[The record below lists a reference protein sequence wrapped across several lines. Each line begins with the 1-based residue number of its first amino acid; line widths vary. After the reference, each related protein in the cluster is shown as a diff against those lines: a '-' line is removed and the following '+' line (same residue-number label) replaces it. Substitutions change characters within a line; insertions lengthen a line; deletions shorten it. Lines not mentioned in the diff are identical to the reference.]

1 MRMKI
6 CDYINR
12 PVEVELPDKEIKAIL
27 VQILTGDEIGYVLF
41 EDGSQLSF
49 DASMERVTDYND
61 GAYLVKKEHLAEW
74 LDWKPEDTPWP
85 LYTCAYAR
93 RNWYEGFSDD

>member
-6 CDYINR
+6 YDYINR

-41 EDGSQLSF
+41 EDGSQFSF

-85 LYTCAYAR
+85 FYTCAYAR

>member
-1 MRMKI
+1 MKI
-6 CDYINR
+6 YDYINR

-41 EDGSQLSF
+41 EDGGQLSF

>member
-6 CDYINR
+6 YDYINR

>member
-6 CDYINR
+6 YDYINR

-41 EDGSQLSF
+41 EDCSPLSY

>member
-1 MRMKI
+1 MKI
-6 CDYINR
+6 YDYINR